1 MASLVDQH
9 GPFLRVEEA
18 ARLLRI
24 SRTSAYALA
33 NRWLDTGGAEGLPAL
48 RYGRSSRIPT
58 AAIERLA
65 DLDTVPVERAAP
77 APRRRLTQGTQ
88 AMTTPGTFSMIY
100 RQVPRTGGAG

>member
-33 NRWLDTGGAEGLPAL
+33 RRWLDCGGADGLPAV
-48 RYGRSSRIPT
+48 RVGRSVRIPT
-58 AAIERLA
+58 GALERLA
-65 DLDTVPVERAAP
+65 DVAHDVDAGP
-77 APRRRLTQGTQ
+77 APLALRD
-88 AMTTPGTFSMIY
+88 AS
-100 RQVPRTGGAG
+100 